1 MKSKQKKQKYAQK
14 YATYGKLVD
23 ELAKFNQTDCAYVI
37 ASTDIGCPDE
47 GGNFVDGSA
56 VKKVSVKNNAIT
68 IVCDDGGTMTWGQVR
83 DVLRC
88 SITLEMA
95 DMPAF
100 VQIGY
105 RGMADANGRPCRQR
119 RVKECG
125 VIEGYDT
132 IWNVEL
138 GPEV

>member
-1 MKSKQKKQKYAQK
+1 MKTKKTPEQKYV
-14 YATYGKLVD
+14 TYGQLVN
-23 ELAKFNQTDCAYVI
+23 ELAKFDQTDCACI
-37 ASTDIGCPDE
+37 ITSTDLSNPDKGE
-47 GGNFVDGSA
+47 NFIDGSA

-68 IVCDDGGTMTWGQVR
+68 IICSDNGTMTWGQIR

-105 RGMADANGRPCRQR
+105 RDMTDANDRPCMPR

-125 VIEGYDT
+125 VIKDEDT

-138 GPEV
+138 ESII

>member
-1 MKSKQKKQKYAQK
+1 MKSKQKKQK

-56 VKKVSVKNNAIT
+56 VKRVGVGNGVVM
-68 IVCDDGGTMTWGQVR
+68 IVCDDGGAMTWKQVR
-83 DVLRC
+83 ATLLGR
-88 SITLEMA
+88 ITLDMA
-95 DMPAF
+95 DRPAI

-105 RGMADANGRPCRQR
+105 DGMEDANGRPCRPR

-132 IWNVEL
+132 FWNVEL

>member
-1 MKSKQKKQKYAQK
+1 MRSKQKKQK
-14 YATYGKLVD
+14 YATYGKLVK
-23 ELAKFNQTDCAYVI
+23 ELAKFDQADRAYVI

-56 VKKVSVKNNAIT
+56 VKRVGVGNGVVT
-68 IVCDDGGTMTWGQVR
+68 IVCDDGGAMTWGQVR
-83 DVLRC
+83 ATLLNR
-88 SITLEMA
+88 ITLDMA
-95 DMPAF
+95 DQPAI
-100 VQIGY
+100 VQIEY
-105 RGMADANGRPCRQR
+105 DGMEDANGRPCRPR